1 MEGTPATVRTAV
13 RVPRERSWPVSSAAV
28 RRYGGAALVCFAL
41 CWTVSLAWWLLLPD
55 ARIVSIEV
63 PAGTSA
69 AIARGEAVSVIP
81 DRLLL
86 RRGDTLAI
94 RNDDTVVHQV
104 GTDLVPP
111 ATTLRIPVTD
121 SLFASG
127 SLSCSIHPNG
137 VLALSPLARPS
148 LASTAIPTLLAGVP
162 TSISAIVALAVVHR
176 LGRDEE
182 DEA

>member
-1 MEGTPATVRTAV
+1 MEGTPATASTAV
-13 RVPRERSWPVSSAAV
+13 RAPRERPWPAPSAAV

-63 PAGTSA
+63 PAGTA
-69 AIARGEAVSVIP
+69 AAVANGETVSVIP

-104 GTDLVPP
+104 GVDLVPP

-121 SLFASG
+121 SLFAG
-127 SLSCSIHPNG
+127 AELSCSIHPSG
-137 VLALSPLARPS
+137 VLALSPLARPGI
-148 LASTAIPTLLAGVP
+148 ASTAIPTLLAGVP

-176 LGRDEE
+176 LGRDED